1 MKTQIVYRT
10 LPSKKSLQ
18 ELREL
23 MPLLEIQLNKLRK
36 RNLVVTEDK
45 FYNVHR
51 LDWEWHNSLF
61 DEATDI
67 RCLCLKE
74 GDLSD
79 IGIRQHWGFYSL
91 DFDTKHQF
99 YMTNL
104 DTLDQRAKHN
114 GFATSFAWM
123 FVHEYLHGAVWEE
136 TRDKQKAAELV
147 HVWEAAGMLKQKLT
161 EHLEKYDRLKQQ
173 VTLLQRII
181 KLIKQLL

>member
-1 MKTQIVYRT
+1 
-10 LPSKKSLQ
+10 
-18 ELREL
+18 
-23 MPLLEIQLNKLRK
+23 
-36 RNLVVTEDK
+36 
-45 FYNVHR
+45 
-51 LDWEWHNSLF
+51 
-61 DEATDI
+61 
-67 RCLCLKE
+67 
-74 GDLSD
+74 
-79 IGIRQHWGFYSL
+79 
-91 DFDTKHQF
+91 
-99 YMTNL
+99 MTNL